1 MLRNCVKDHSRNPL
15 GRGMMPPCATVA
27 TRPLTQPEGLTS
39 VKRGYASP
47 DTKCAITPS
56 PFPTGSPQ
64 APEVESY
71 GSAYDAIVP
80 SDAGARPSQ
89 SMVPPV
95 PASEPPSAVPP
106 STPDPPPPVP
116 PGMPVSTLLHAAAP
130 AIAMSQR
137 SERMPHLREPPGP
150 VETCSCRQA
159 SGTVRCFRPGP
170 RVGSAPSG
178 AFKERGR
185 EAAGDR
191 AEVRTTDRR
200 PGEPRGDQRPQPL
213 LPSGEGAVA
222 ARAAGGDVPREQG
235 GARGGRGLESA
246 PHRPGFRGARDGSG

>member
-1 MLRNCVKDHSRNPL
+1 MLRNGVNDHSRNPL

-27 TRPLTQPEGLTS
+27 TRPLTPPEGLTS

-47 DTKCAITPS
+47 DTKCAITPA

-64 APEVESY
+64 TPEVESY

-95 PASEPPSAVPP
+95 PASEPPSALPPPSAVPP
-106 STPDPPPPVP
+106 STPAPPPPVP

-137 SERMPHLREPPGP
+137 SERMPHLRERPGP

-191 AEVRTTDRR
+191 AEVRTADRR
-200 PGEPRGDQRPQPL
+200 PGEPRGDRRPRPL
-213 LPSGEGAVA
+213 LPGGEGALA
-222 ARAAGGDVPREQG
+222 ARAAGGDVPPVQ
-235 GARGGRGLESA
+235 AR
-246 PHRPGFRGARDGSG
+246 